1 MPLNPPPGWNAL
13 QERAKR
19 VKDPQEL
26 ADLIEEM
33 NQLLSE
39 FEITAGDGN
48 GNGNGRRA
56 QHQKLA
62 KKDAGQKKSSF

>member
-39 FEITAGDGN
+39 FEVTAGDGN
-48 GNGNGRRA
+48 GNRRPR
-56 QHQKLA
+56 A
-62 KKDAGQKKSSF
+62 KKFSREKSGKEKPSS

>member
-26 ADLIEEM
+26 AGLIEEM

-39 FEITAGDGN
+39 FEITAGDGD
-48 GNGNGRRA
+48 GNGNSRHHHR
-56 QHQKLA
+56 QTA
-62 KKDAGQKKSSF
+62 KKQSGKKKSSI

>member
-1 MPLNPPPGWNAL
+1 MPLKPPPGWNVL

-39 FEITAGDGN
+39 FEVTAGDGDGN
-48 GNGNGRRA
+48 GNGRHPQRRNA
-56 QHQKLA
+56 A
-62 KKDAGQKKSSF
+62 KKKSGKKKNSI

>member
-26 ADLIEEM
+26 VDLIEEM

-39 FEITAGDGN
+39 FEVTAGE
-48 GNGNGRRA
+48 GNGNGRRL
-56 QHQKLA
+56 HK
-62 KKDAGQKKSSF
+62 KKSTREKPANKQSSL

>member
-1 MPLNPPPGWNAL
+1 MPLSPPPGWNAL

-33 NQLLSE
+33 NRLLAE
-39 FEITAGDGN
+39 FEVTAGDGD
-48 GNGNGRRA
+48 GVRHPRA
-56 QHQKLA
+56 SKPSG
-62 KKDAGQKKSSF
+62 KKARKKKPSS